1 MADLGKLEQT
11 ILDELEVKVS
21 VNDFLIKAA
30 SLALRDIPESNV
42 QFGSGDNT
50 KQLQNIDISVAVAT
64 PTGLITPIVK
74 GADTRGVQSI
84 SQVVK
89 ELADKAKKGK
99 LKPEEY
105 QGGSFRY
112 LLSFS
117 SHGSTLHS

>member
-1 MADLGKLEQT
+1 M
-11 ILDELEVKVS
+11 
-21 VNDFLIKAA
+21 NDFLIKAA

-112 LLSFS
+112 
-117 SHGSTLHS
+117 